1 MSKIQQL
8 FKEELAV
15 VNIGAQTFAEDVN
28 KQNKQVINLAWK
40 PPAGGKQELISALE
54 KLDTSA
60 VEEANA
66 KAVDIIK
73 SARPVLVDVEPAI
86 NVIPGMTKHT
96 ILHAGPPITWDKM
109 AKVMKG
115 GVIGALIFEG
125 LAKDAE
131 EAIELAS
138 SGQIK
143 FSPCHEHSTVGP
155 MAGIV
160 SASMQVQ
167 VIENK
172 THGNFAYCGL
182 NEGMG
187 KVLRYGVYSQ
197 EVIDRLK
204 WMAEELGPALKAAV
218 KLAGGIDMRSI
229 IAQALHMG
237 DECHNRNK
245 AGSILFL
252 REITR
257 QLVRVDLPKDV
268 LIRVIDFLSVQD
280 HWTLYLTMPACK
292 AAFDAAHG
300 IENCTIVTA
309 MARNGVELG
318 LRVSGCPGNT
328 WFSGPAQMINGL
340 LFPGF
345 TMADANPDMGDSSIT
360 ETSGLG
366 AFAMG
371 GAPAVVQF
379 VGGSVD
385 DAIGYSQ
392 TMREITLD
400 ENQNWTMPNL
410 NFRGTSTGIDVRKVV
425 QTGIVPFITT
435 GIAHKEPGVGQI
447 GAGVTRA
454 PMECFEKALLAL
466 SERVKG

>member
-1 MSKIQQL
+1 
-8 FKEELAV
+8 
-15 VNIGAQTFAEDVN
+15 
-28 KQNKQVINLAWK
+28 
-40 PPAGGKQELISALE
+40 
-54 KLDTSA
+54 
-60 VEEANA
+60 
-66 KAVDIIK
+66 
-73 SARPVLVDVEPAI
+73 
-86 NVIPGMTKHT
+86 
-96 ILHAGPPITWDKM
+96 
-109 AKVMKG
+109 
-115 GVIGALIFEG
+115 
-125 LAKDAE
+125 
-131 EAIELAS
+131 
-138 SGQIK
+138 
-143 FSPCHEHSTVGP
+143 
-155 MAGIV
+155 
-160 SASMQVQ
+160 
-167 VIENK
+167 
-172 THGNFAYCGL
+172 
-182 NEGMG
+182 
-187 KVLRYGVYSQ
+187 
-197 EVIDRLK
+197 
-204 WMAEELGPALKAAV
+204 
-218 KLAGGIDMRSI
+218 
-229 IAQALHMG
+229 
-237 DECHNRNK
+237 
-245 AGSILFL
+245 
-252 REITR
+252 
-257 QLVRVDLPKDV
+257 
-268 LIRVIDFLSVQD
+268 
-280 HWTLYLTMPACK
+280 MPACK